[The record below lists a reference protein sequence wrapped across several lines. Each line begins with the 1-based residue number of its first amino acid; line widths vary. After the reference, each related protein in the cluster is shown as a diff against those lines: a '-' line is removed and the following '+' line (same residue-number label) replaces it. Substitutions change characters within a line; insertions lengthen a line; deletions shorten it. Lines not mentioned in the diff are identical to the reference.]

1 MLLLLL
7 LLWRVGFVLLFP
19 LLLEQ
24 EPQPLAHLG
33 EVLADWGHGGTAV
46 AKYLTQEKVNDSYYV
61 LLFYTVL
68 RPIGRDQRCC
78 V

>member
-46 AKYLTQEKVNDSYYV
+46 AKNLSQENVDDSYYTSF
-61 LLFYTVL
+61 LHCIASD
-68 RPIGRDQRCC
+68 RSRCC

>member
-7 LLWRVGFVLLFP
+7 GWAGFVLLFP

-46 AKYLTQEKVNDSYYV
+46 AEYLTQEKVNDS
-61 LLFYTVL
+61 
-68 RPIGRDQRCC
+68 
-78 V
+78 